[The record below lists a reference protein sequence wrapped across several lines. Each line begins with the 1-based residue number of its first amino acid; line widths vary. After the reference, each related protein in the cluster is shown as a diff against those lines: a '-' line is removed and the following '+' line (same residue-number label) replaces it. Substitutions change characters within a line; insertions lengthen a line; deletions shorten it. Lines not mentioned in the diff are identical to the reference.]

1 NRFIRSLIRWELA
14 TRHLVLVNAYD
25 VQTAGRVDNIRTGV
39 TILDKAEYEL
49 LRGLKA
55 GFGSKLNRFNNAEAS
70 PDNMQIAG
78 SVLLLDEPWKFYR
91 ASFVGWSDEAV
102 NIFAGELAKTDK
114 RIADTDSL
122 HCVGMAFSWAHEH
135 GFFQKAGEDVWE
147 GIKENK
153 WIMLG
158 TLVGILVAQ
167 AIPGL
172 NIALDFV
179 LAIEFGLSAIDAAFS
194 VGRALKNAGGANS
207 VVQMEH
213 AAAGLATVLVGTAAE
228 IAMWAATWGVM

>member
-1 NRFIRSLIRWELA
+1 GDDIYEDGLPLTLSEAAAVSDGTIVQWGLDPQKIKDPDKTAVNRFIRSLIRWELA

-70 PDNMQIAG
+70 PDNMQIAV

-114 RIADTDSL
+114 
-122 HCVGMAFSWAHEH
+122 
-135 GFFQKAGEDVWE
+135 
-147 GIKENK
+147 
-153 WIMLG
+153 
-158 TLVGILVAQ
+158 
-167 AIPGL
+167 
-172 NIALDFV
+172 
-179 LAIEFGLSAIDAAFS
+179 
-194 VGRALKNAGGANS
+194 
-207 VVQMEH
+207 
-213 AAAGLATVLVGTAAE
+213 
-228 IAMWAATWGVM
+228 